1 MTKFLEFKETGTS
14 ESGKTRVWQA
24 VNIRT
29 REMAGEIRY
38 RYGCRGYVFFPST
51 DFFFDHNCLKQIA
64 EFLDEVN
71 AAKRKERKQP
81 NRLQ

>member
-1 MTKFLEFKETGTS
+1 MTKFLDIQETGVS
-14 ESGKTRVWQA
+14 ESGKTKIYQA
-24 VNIRT
+24 INIRT

-64 EFLDEVN
+64 EFLDELN
-71 AAKRKERKQP
+71 AAKRKTAKPRQ
-81 NRLQ
+81 